1 MRTAA
6 AIALGAVTGLALLA
20 GCTAPAP
27 TAMPV
32 PVPTASSPTP
42 IPPSG
47 DGVLRIGTIA
57 SLSGA
62 SAAIGAA
69 QVAAVE
75 IAVRDLTAAG
85 GVLGAPVEVVHR
97 DAGDASSDRAETSFA
112 DLVARGVD
120 VVIGPPDS
128 ALVERLAPL
137 AAEAGV
143 TLLVPGA
150 TTAAVGAADT
160 GDVLFRVTPP
170 LTAQVA
176 AIGRALATEGAASI
190 ALIVADDAE
199 GVALGEALRAALDGA
214 DAEVIATEP
223 LDGATRAA
231 AYVRELLDPEAPDD
245 DTEAPPAP
253 DAVIVAT
260 SAELA
265 PQTAAVLEAL
275 REEGLEADAI
285 WLAGASLADYAD
297 TVAPGVLEGAHGV
310 RDGVDVTE
318 RFRAVLRQSDPALES
333 FRYAPETYDAVILA
347 ALAAEAA
354 GDDGGPSIAGSLR
367 AVASGGVS
375 CTSFGACLD
384 VIAQDRD
391 PDYDGV
397 TGFVSIDGAGDVV
410 DARLALFRYTAQNS
424 PEREGVL
431 GEE

>member
-6 AIALGAVTGLALLA
+6 ATALAALTTLALLA

-27 TAMPV
+27 TTMPV

-47 DGVLRIGTIA
+47 DGVLRIGTIVP
-57 SLSGA
+57 LSGE

-97 DAGDASSDRAETSFA
+97 DAGDPASDRAEASFA
-112 DLVARGVD
+112 DLVVRGVD

-128 ALVERLAPL
+128 ALVERLVPL

-150 TTAAVGAADT
+150 TTAAVGAADP
-160 GDVLFRVTPP
+160 GEVLFRVTPP
-170 LTAQVA
+170 LTAQIA
-176 AIGRALATEGAASI
+176 AIGRVLVAEGAVSI
-190 ALIVADDAE
+190 ALIAADDAE
-199 GVALGEALRAALDGA
+199 GAALGDALRAALDGT

-231 AYVRELLDPEAPDD
+231 AYARALLAPEAPDD

-253 DAVIVAT
+253 EAVIVAT
-260 SAELA
+260 NAELA
-265 PQTAAVLEAL
+265 PQTAAVLETL
-275 REEGLEADAI
+275 REEGLDADAI
-285 WLAGASLADYAD
+285 WLAGASLVDYAE
-297 TVAPGVLEGAHGV
+297 TVEPGVLEGANGV
-310 RDGVDVTE
+310 RDGVDAAE
-318 RFRAVLRQSDPALES
+318 RFRAVLRQSDPSLES

-367 AVASGGVS
+367 AVASGGVP
-375 CTSFGACLD
+375 CASFGACLD
-384 VIAQDRD
+384 VIAQDRN

-397 TGFVSIDGAGDVV
+397 TGFVSIDEVGDVV
-410 DARLALFRYTAQNS
+410 DARLALFRYTAQNA